1 MSVPASAVHD
11 MSVAEVR
18 QALGQ
23 VRKMWCQSCP
33 SSPLFISA
41 NLVRHK
47 SVAEFS
53 TEFVYGHHLK
63 RHKKSTQ
70 QIRLN
75 CAADAL
81 LFVDNNNRGTAG
93 IAGPK
98 GDEDDPFPFTPG
110 WKVKAVEMSSSQAWW
125 ERGRG
130 FSQALSDAS
139 APDDSPRP
147 NKRQRRKGKPAA

>member
-1 MSVPASAVHD
+1 MSIPASAVQD

-23 VRKMWCQSCP
+23 VRKMWCQSSP
-33 SSPLFISA
+33 SSPLFISS

-70 QIRLN
+70 QLRLSSAN
-75 CAADAL
+75 DMSSL
-81 LFVDNNNRGTAG
+81 GEMSSKHVSG

-98 GDEDDPFPFTPG
+98 GDHDDPFPFTPG
-110 WKVKAVEMSSSQAWW
+110 WRLKAVDAGPAHVWW
-125 ERGRG
+125 ERSRN
-130 FSQALSDAS
+130 SSPPLHEAQRNAS
-139 APDDSPRP
+139 PARP
-147 NKRQRRKGKPAA
+147 TKRQRRKG